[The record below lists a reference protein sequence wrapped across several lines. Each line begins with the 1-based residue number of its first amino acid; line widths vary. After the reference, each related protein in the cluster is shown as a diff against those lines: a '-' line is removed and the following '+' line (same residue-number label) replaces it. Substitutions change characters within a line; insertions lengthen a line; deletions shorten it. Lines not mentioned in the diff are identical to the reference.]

1 MTSHDSGRCAAYPAS
16 TLSAFVDGD
25 LTAGEA
31 QAVRAHGAACPR
43 CGALIAEL
51 AALVAAARGLDRP
64 EPPPTLW
71 PAVEGTLAR
80 QERQERMDRR
90 DRIDR
95 PWWLSLRLF
104 GGGALAGAAAV
115 SIVALGLSSWR
126 AHRAAAFVA
135 TPATVAAAD
144 PLLAEAETEFARAAA
159 AYESSIEKLRGLLAR
174 EEPRWS
180 AEERALYA
188 ERLVQLDEAI
198 ARSQDLARRSPA
210 DSTGNEQLF
219 AAYQQKISFLAAAV
233 HRGGAWGES
242 RSGDPSRNQETP

>member
-1 MTSHDSGRCAAYPAS
+1 MTSRDSGRCATYPAS

-43 CGALIAEL
+43 CAALIAEL

-71 PAVEGTLAR
+71 SAVEGTLAR
-80 QERQERMDRR
+80 QDRIDRR

-135 TPATVAAAD
+135 TPAAVAVAATD

-233 HRGGAWGES
+233 HRGGAWGDS
-242 RSGDPSRNQETP
+242 RNGNPSRNEETP